1 MTYFPKA
8 QEQMNGDLL
17 VPESTKL
24 FLHRVMRD
32 MQARMEAEPGADL
45 ERTALTTLQ
54 EALGACHEPLPPVR
68 EMLDLPDPEVEQRA
82 RNLLRASLPR

>member
-1 MTYFPKA
+1 MTYLPKA

-32 MQARMEAEPGADL
+32 LQARLESAPDADL
-45 ERTALTTLQ
+45 ERTALSALQSGVATISIGEEGGTTL
-54 EALGACHEPLPPVR
+54 GA
-68 EMLDLPDPEVEQRA
+68 A
-82 RNLLRASLPR
+82 